1 MTPVH
6 ESKKSGADL
15 VAALL
20 AGEVR
25 LPEAE
30 LARIC
35 AEERE
40 ALSRDAAVTAY
51 LDIFVVRNVQ
61 QRLRSLALTANA

>member
-1 MTPVH
+1 MTTVH
-6 ESKKSGADL
+6 ESQESGADL
-15 VAALL
+15 VTALL
-20 AGEVR
+20 AGKVR
-25 LPEAE
+25 LPEAD

-40 ALSRDAAVTAY
+40 VLARDAAVTAY

-61 QRLRSLALTANA
+61 QRLRAMTLAADA